1 MATTIIGLFR
11 RDGEPDH
18 LAGRKALAAWLAE
31 QPANDDLGLQ
41 EAMIRLLEDM
51 GARHA
56 KASSA
61 RIRAVLELDRLSQPL
76 QERLLRQFLHPALS
90 DVVRQRLWHANE
102 DLARWFAYTFEN
114 FFTALGER
122 RFPLTARS
130 LLPGIV
136 SRMFHYRG
144 AQAKQGLFRYERWIP
159 GRWKGLHDAYAEA
172 IEREVARTPYAS
184 DPAAPPAERYSA
196 EEEYIQILLLQRVNS
211 GSFTPVQ
218 IEVVATWLRRCAHLL
233 RLAPPPLEGDGFWL
247 DLGLGDGLL
256 TRKPQSPQGPVLYL
270 DIAPLHGEMERG
282 QVELAALA
290 ESAPAGAPQADAAT
304 RLALLKR
311 IDPLLRPRAKPIERR
326 GDRQPTDRPVSVA
339 VGLSEIA
346 AALHSTKADTQ
357 ADSAGKRRRKGG
369 ADAGTTAGAGR
380 SSPEEAKS
388 APIEY
393 AGAAL
398 QGQSGWRMHDSSE
411 SGCCLVSNAQES
423 VRQRLGGVLG
433 IQDEGDDRWKIGII
447 RRLQKLAGG
456 RIEAG
461 VEFIALHSF
470 LIEPKPASAR
480 DSGYSV
486 DGIDVSAENGSFD
499 ALYLPP
505 SSGGRVEPLRSML
518 VPVAEHS
525 EGRRLSLTMGTT
537 AYTVELAAPLERGKD
552 WVWTRFSV
560 ISRGDA

>member
-18 LAGRKALAAWLAE
+18 LADRKALAAWLAE

-56 KASSA
+56 NASTA
-61 RIRAVLELDRLSQPL
+61 RIRAVLELDRVSQPL
-76 QERLLRQFLHPALS
+76 QGRLLKQFLHPALS
-90 DVVRQRLWHANE
+90 DLVRQRLWHANE
-102 DLARWFAYTFEN
+102 DLARWFAYSFEN

-122 RFPLTARS
+122 RFPLNARS
-130 LLPGIV
+130 LLPGV
-136 SRMFHYRG
+136 ASRMFHYRG

-172 IEREVARTPYAS
+172 IEREVARTRYAPE
-184 DPAAPPAERYSA
+184 PAAPPAERCSA

-211 GSFTPVQ
+211 GSFTPAQ
-218 IEVVATWLRRCAHLL
+218 IEVVATWLRGCAHLL

-270 DIAPLHGEMERG
+270 DIAPLHAEMERG
-282 QVELAALA
+282 QVELAGLV
-290 ESAPAGAPQADAAT
+290 ESPPAGAPQTDAAT
-304 RLALLKR
+304 RLALLQR
-311 IDPLLRPRAKPIERR
+311 IDPLLRPLAKPIERR

-346 AALHSTKADTQ
+346 AALHSTKS
-357 ADSAGKRRRKGG
+357 DSKTDGAGKRQRTGG
-369 ADAGTTAGAGR
+369 ADSGAAAGAGR
-380 SSPEEAKS
+380 SSPAS

-423 VRQRLGGVLG
+423 ARQRLGGILG

-461 VEFIALHSF
+461 VELIALHSF
-470 LIEPKPASAR
+470 LIEPKPVSAR

-486 DGIDVSAENGSFD
+486 DGIDVSAENGGFD

-518 VPVAEHS
+518 VPAVEHS
-525 EGRRLSLTMGTT
+525 EGRRLSLIMGTT
-537 AYTVELAAPLERGKD
+537 SYTVELAAPLERGKD
-552 WVWTRFSV
+552 WVWTRFGV
-560 ISRGDA
+560 ISRVDA